1 MQNYGTIKNGQEI
14 IPAHQKRGMQVEMR
28 LVQSLVIKPG
38 FCGIGPIIIIAISV
52 HIHGL
57 DLFGTIVE
65 RVGCVT
71 LQCNDDF
78 HLGSQHTAV
87 RMFGCLWGDSVHFC
101 HNPIP
106 DTCRAQLL
114 KGL

>member
-28 LVQSLVIKPG
+28 LVQSLVLKPG
-38 FCGIGPIIIIAISV
+38 LCGVGSLIVIAISV
-52 HIHGL
+52 QIHGL
-57 DLFGTIVE
+57 DLFGTVIE
-65 RVGCVT
+65 RVHVVA
-71 LQCNDDF
+71 LQSDDDF
-78 HLGSQHTAV
+78 HFRSQHATV
-87 RMFGCLWGDSVHFC
+87 RAFGCLWGDSVHFC